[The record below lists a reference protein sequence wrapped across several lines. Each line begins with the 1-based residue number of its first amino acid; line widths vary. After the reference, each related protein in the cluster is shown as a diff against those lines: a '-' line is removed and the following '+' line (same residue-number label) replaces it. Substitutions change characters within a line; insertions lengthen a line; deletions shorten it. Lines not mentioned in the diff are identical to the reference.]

1 MILKGSMEINA
12 TYIKATLVENDFRT
26 KEIDVKNTW
35 WLRTLWAF
43 HLRDLE
49 VLPVHLSSPFLE

>member
-35 WLRTLWAF
+35 LRSLWPF

>member
-35 WLRTLWAF
+35 LRSLWAF

-49 VLPVHLSSPFLE
+49 VLPVHLSLSFLE

>member
-26 KEIDVKNTW
+26 KEIDVKDT
-35 WLRTLWAF
+35 WLRSLWAF

>member
-12 TYIKATLVENDFRT
+12 TYIKATLVENDFPT

-35 WLRTLWAF
+35 LRSPWAF

>member
-12 TYIKATLVENDFRT
+12 TYIEATLVENDFRT
-26 KEIDVKNTW
+26 KELDMKDT
-35 WLRTLWAF
+35 WLRSLWAV

-49 VLPVHLSSPFLE
+49 VLPVHLSPPFLE

>member
-26 KEIDVKNTW
+26 KEIVWKT
-35 WLRTLWAF
+35 RGY
-43 HLRDLE
+43 E
-49 VLPVHLSSPFLE
+49 VSEPFI